1 MTDRIPSL
9 LAGRGLLSLP
19 EPEEELRPGTAMV
32 SSRPEGEV
40 DPIASQCT
48 GTGTRKGGGDEGGE
62 GGASKDKHR
71 LERSRSMGRRYI
83 SAGQRKMDTV
93 WQYP

>member
-1 MTDRIPSL
+1 MTTIIYIFILNRWQRCGKNLSNDIWSHSCIGVHIYTCICMTDRIPSL

-48 GTGTRKGGGDEGGE
+48 GTGTRKGG
-62 GGASKDKHR
+62 R
-71 LERSRSMGRRYI
+71 
-83 SAGQRKMDTV
+83 
-93 WQYP
+93 